1 MSNFTQDDLYGYKVN
16 LYKLSD
22 KQGDGWGAEVE
33 ELKGCFAD
41 GETPDEAITNL
52 KEVVEEWVEIL
63 KTEGKPLPQPV
74 LLRENDA
81 YSGKFTVRVPK
92 SLHRLIS
99 ERAEQEDV
107 SLNQLIN
114 SILAYHLGMFDKSNS
129 AKDEQAVTKCA
140 IGA

>member
-1 MSNFTQDDLYGYKVN
+1 MNNFTRDDLYGYKVN
-16 LYKLSD
+16 LYKLSEE
-22 KQGDGWGAEVE
+22 QGDGWGAEVE

-41 GETPDEAITNL
+41 GETPDEAVTNL
-52 KEVVEEWVEIL
+52 KEVVEEWVGIL
-63 KTEGKPLPQPV
+63 KIDGTPLPQPV

-99 ERAEQEDV
+99 ERAEQEEV

-114 SILAYHLGMFDKSNS
+114 SILAYNLGMFDRSTS
-129 AKDEQAVTKCA
+129 AKDEQAVTRCA